1 MNIFLYIMR
10 APPAPIEEQPIGV
23 GAGEA
28 PGWGRK
34 CTEGRMTEQGVW
46 WISSRLAVTCCE
58 ESV

>member
-1 MNIFLYIMR
+1 MNIFLYITR

-34 CTEGRMTEQGVW
+34 CTEGRMTEQGGG
-46 WISSRLAVTCCE
+46 SPLGGLLPCCE
-58 ESV
+58 EPI